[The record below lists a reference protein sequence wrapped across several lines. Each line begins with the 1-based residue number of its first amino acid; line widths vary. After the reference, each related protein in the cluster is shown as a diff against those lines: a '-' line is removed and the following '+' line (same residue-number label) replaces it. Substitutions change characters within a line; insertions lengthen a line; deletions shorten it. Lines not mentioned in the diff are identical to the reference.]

1 MGTLQAPSIRFGE
14 LNSHAVSYEMRQFHE
29 IIDQRR
35 RDLGLTVEDV
45 FERLEHHSW
54 PRGTKAPALATVGHW
69 FNGTRKRPRD
79 MNHVR
84 AICKVLDIDIAEAFG
99 EDSLKAE
106 TDVEQV
112 MLKKLRKLSAD
123 DQEIAMTLIESLIRK
138 SERP

>member
-1 MGTLQAPSIRFGE
+1 
-14 LNSHAVSYEMRQFHE
+14 MRQFHE

-35 RDLGLTVEDV
+35 QDLGLTVEDV
-45 FERLEHHSW
+45 FERLDHYRW
-54 PRGTKAPALATVGHW
+54 PKGTKAPALASVGHW

-84 AICKVLDIDIAEAFG
+84 AICSVLELEIGEAFG
-99 EDSLKAE
+99 EDSAHAQ

-112 MLKKLRKLSAD
+112 MLKKLRKLSPD

-138 SERP
+138 GAAK

>member
-1 MGTLQAPSIRFGE
+1 MQAPSIRFVVP
-14 LNSHAVSYEMRQFHE
+14 SSDAVSLSMRQFHE

-45 FERLEHHSW
+45 FEKLERYSW

-84 AICKVLDIDIAEAFG
+84 AICSVLDLEIGEAFG
-99 EDSLKAE
+99 EDSLQAE
-106 TDVEQV
+106 TDVEQI
-112 MLKKLRKLSAD
+112 MLKKLRKLSPE
-123 DQEIAMTLIESLIRK
+123 DQELAMTLIEGLMRK
-138 SERP
+138 AARS

>member
-1 MGTLQAPSIRFGE
+1 MQAPSIRFVVP
-14 LNSHAVSYEMRQFHE
+14 LSHAVSLSMRQFHE

-45 FERLEHHSW
+45 FEKLEHYSW

-84 AICKVLDIDIAEAFG
+84 AICSVLDLEIGEAFG
-99 EDSLKAE
+99 EDSAQAQ

-112 MLKKLRKLSAD
+112 MLKKMRKLSPE
-123 DQEIAMTLIESLIRK
+123 DQELAMTLIEGLIRK
-138 SERP
+138 GSGK